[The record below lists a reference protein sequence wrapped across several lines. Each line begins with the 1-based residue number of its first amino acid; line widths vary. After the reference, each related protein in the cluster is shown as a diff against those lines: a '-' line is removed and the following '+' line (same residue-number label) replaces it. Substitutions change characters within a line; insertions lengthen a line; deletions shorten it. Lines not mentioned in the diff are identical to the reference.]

1 MKSQGR
7 SKRGANGRFTKAE
20 PGPVTG
26 TGQSQSA
33 QEEPATPHEAAQ
45 PDPPPDPGGK
55 GEPAG
60 SDPDSGPDFRRTSPS
75 DFSDPKGLALIQ
87 RALSRGWDVTP
98 DMRKALPIIL
108 IRLAA
113 EKTTAPRDVIRA
125 ATVLVNMT
133 SVAEAAVANEIRLS
147 EIVSLASEVEALQ
160 KRVDGDE

>member
-1 MKSQGR
+1 
-7 SKRGANGRFTKAE
+7 
-20 PGPVTG
+20 
-26 TGQSQSA
+26 
-33 QEEPATPHEAAQ
+33 
-45 PDPPPDPGGK
+45 
-55 GEPAG
+55 
-60 SDPDSGPDFRRTSPS
+60 
-75 DFSDPKGLALIQ
+75 
-87 RALSRGWDVTP
+87 
-98 DMRKALPIIL
+98 MRKALPIIL